1 MTAEPDIDYLTPK
14 FITVMGDNDGHAR
27 WIASVDATDVMDA
40 YRNGGIFLL
49 VTLDEEGHVTV
60 AFKPG
65 RHWEASWSPPITLER
80 R

>member
-1 MTAEPDIDYLTPK
+1 MTAEPDTFTPK
-14 FITVMGDNDGHAR
+14 FVTLLADGDGHAR
-27 WIASVDATDVMDA
+27 YVATVDATDVMNA
-40 YRNGGIFLL
+40 YRQGGVFLL
-49 VTLDEEGHVTV
+49 VTLDPEGNATV